1 MEVRLGTRNRIK
13 SLIDAYKSFTKNK
26 SAAFGLWVTIFYILL
41 ATVIQFVLPLI
52 TLRESPINVL
62 RPPRL
67 WPPAYWFGTDYVGQS
82 TLADIIG
89 GAPFILET
97 SFLAGI
103 YTTVIGL
110 IVGLVSGYIGGI
122 ADNIIMWINDTLL
135 TLPSL
140 LLVIMIATM
149 IKTTNPLV
157 LAGVLSITGWTGLAR
172 AVRSQVLS
180 IKQLPYIEVSK
191 VLGLGWSYIMFKE
204 VMPQLI
210 PFVWINLI
218 LNVEGAIYATVGLF
232 YLGLMPY
239 TSNNWGFMISNA
251 LSLGAAYGTNAIWY
265 FIFPTLFVTLFMV
278 GLIEL
283 AYGIDEVV
291 NPRLRK
297 V

>member
-1 MEVRLGTRNRIK
+1 MEEKISAKSKIQPIIGMFRLLTK
-13 SLIDAYKSFTKNK
+13 SK
-26 SAAFGLWVTIFYILL
+26 AASFGLWVTVFYILL
-41 ATVIQFVLPLI
+41 ATVAQLLIPLV
-52 TLRESPINVL
+52 TLKESPGNVL
-62 RPPRL
+62 LPPRL

-103 YTTVIGL
+103 YTTVIGM
-110 IVGLVSGYIGGI
+110 IVGLVSGYAGGLVDS
-122 ADNIIMWINDTLL
+122 AVMWINDTLL

-140 LLVIMIATM
+140 LIVILIATM
-149 IKTTNPLV
+149 VKTTNPLV

-180 IKQLPYIEVSK
+180 IKQLPYMEVSK
-191 VLGLGWSYIMFKE
+191 VLGLNWSYILFKE
-204 VMPQLI
+204 IMPQLI
-210 PFVWINLI
+210 PFIWINLI
-218 LNVEGAIYATVGLF
+218 LNVESAIYATVGLF
-232 YLGLMPY
+232 YLGLMPF

-251 LSLGAAYGTNAIWY
+251 ISLGAAYGTNALWY

-283 AYGIDEVV
+283 AYGIDEIV

-297 V
+297 A

>member
-1 MEVRLGTRNRIK
+1 MEEKISTKSKIQPIIGMFRLLTK
-13 SLIDAYKSFTKNK
+13 SK
-26 SAAFGLWVTIFYILL
+26 AASFGLWVTVFYILL
-41 ATVIQFVLPLI
+41 ATVAQLLIPLV
-52 TLRESPINVL
+52 TLKESPGNVL
-62 RPPRL
+62 LPPRL

-103 YTTVIGL
+103 YTTVIGM
-110 IVGLVSGYIGGI
+110 IVGLVSGYAGGLVDS
-122 ADNIIMWINDTLL
+122 AVMWINDTLL

-140 LLVIMIATM
+140 LIVILIATM
-149 IKTTNPLV
+149 VKTTNPLV

-180 IKQLPYIEVSK
+180 IKQLPYMEVSK
-191 VLGLGWSYIMFKE
+191 VLGLNWSYILFKE
-204 VMPQLI
+204 IMPQLI
-210 PFVWINLI
+210 PFIWINLI
-218 LNVEGAIYATVGLF
+218 LNVESAIYATVGLF
-232 YLGLMPY
+232 YLGLMPF

-251 LSLGAAYGTNAIWY
+251 ISLGAAYGTNALWY

-283 AYGIDEVV
+283 AYGIDEIV

-297 V
+297 A